1 MDTSLTHATITRRTR
16 AAIALVLLSLALVG
30 GPWSSAA
37 AAQDA
42 SAEPTSSPTPAE
54 AACASVSDLRVIVGF
69 IDESLEDEAGLVP
82 LAIGVLAGVSEA
94 RRLVD
99 LVGEVYRPLTE
110 ELLFSLQGLRDT
122 LGALEDLQTGG
133 ARLAAVAGSVEE
145 IGLAL
150 DALTVQLRTGCPE

>member
-1 MDTSLTHATITRRTR
+1 MDTRATRTFDTVRAR
-16 AAIALVLLSLALVG
+16 AAVALVILSLALVAG
-30 GPWSSAA
+30 SWTSPAL
-37 AAQDA
+37 AQDA
-42 SAEPTSSPTPAE
+42 TAEPGPTLTPAE
-54 AACASVSDLRVIVGF
+54 AACESASDLRIIVGF

-94 RRLVD
+94 RD
-99 LVGEVYRPLTE
+99 LVGLVGETYRPLAE
-110 ELLFSLQGLRDT
+110 ELLLSLQGLRDT
-122 LGALEDLQTGG
+122 LGALDDLETGG